1 MVAPI
6 ALHRN
11 PEVWDDP
18 DSFKPD
24 RFLSQTNTARN
35 PFAYVP
41 FSAGPRNCIGK
52 LKLGLSFLN
61 NGGNN
66 EKPKHARTIHY
77 IVATV

>member
-1 MVAPI
+1 MIATI

-18 DSFKPD
+18 ESFKPD
-24 RFLSQTNTARN
+24 RFLSQTSDARN

-52 LKLGLSFLN
+52 LELRSGLLN

-66 EKPKHARTIHY
+66 AKPKHGSTMHY
-77 IVATV
+77 I